1 MHYKKDYP
9 QESTSLKAFIGQKK
23 TLTCTYENAKSTDTY
38 HWYSAGEFCMTANSP
53 WSETTKSS
61 LTATAAYPGTATI
74 ICEVVN
80 AKGDVV
86 FVQTF
91 TCKVMRSLRYTA
103 QNAVQNSW
111 LYGVTEYSVN
121 HIRWNYID
129 PVLNAL
135 GVETY

>member
-1 MHYKKDYP
+1 M
-9 QESTSLKAFIGQKK
+9 
-23 TLTCTYENAKSTDTY
+23 
-38 HWYSAGEFCMTANSP
+38 
-53 WSETTKSS
+53 
-61 LTATAAYPGTATI
+61 
-74 ICEVVN
+74 VN